1 MNLQTKNH
9 NDADSK
15 ATVLIVDDTLLNIS
29 VLVGLL
35 KDTYKT
41 IVAKDG
47 EQALS
52 RIYSGSLPDLILLD
66 IMMPGIDGY
75 EVCRR
80 LKADART
87 KHIPVI
93 FVTAMNNVGDE
104 AKGLELGA
112 VDYITKPIS
121 PPIVLARIKTHLAL
135 FNQQRSLEVLVE
147 ARTQELDRSR
157 KELIRR
163 LGLAAEYKDNET
175 GLHVQRMAE
184 YARLIA
190 LELGFSPLDAETL
203 FAAAPM
209 HDIGKLGI
217 PDAILCKPGKLTEEE
232 FEVIKSHPVI
242 GARILDNPDSE
253 LLSVAR
259 EVAMFHH
266 EKWDGSGYPMGLKG
280 EKIPITAR
288 IASVADVYDALVSI
302 RPYKKAWSTEQALG
316 FFDEQKEKHFDP
328 NVVEAFKRV
337 LPQIIEVQKRLAD
350 ETDINNLHF

>member
-1 MNLQTKNH
+1 MQTQ
-9 NDADSK
+9 DSLDPK
-15 ATVLIVDDTLLNIS
+15 ATILIVDDTLLNIS

-35 KDTYKT
+35 KDSYRT

-52 RIYSGSLPDLILLD
+52 RIYSGALPDLILLD

-87 KHIPVI
+87 RHIPII
-93 FVTAMNNVGDE
+93 FVSAMSDVGDE

-121 PPIVLARIKTHLAL
+121 PPIVLARVKTHLAL
-135 FNQQRSLEVLVE
+135 FNQQRSLESQVE
-147 ARTQELDRSR
+147 ARTQELERSR

-184 YARLIA
+184 YARLVA
-190 LELGFSPLDAETL
+190 LEMGFSPSNADTL
-203 FAAAPM
+203 AAAAPM

-217 PDAILCKPGKLTEEE
+217 PDSILCKPGKLTDEE
-232 FEVIKSHPVI
+232 FEIIKSHPVI
-242 GARILDNPDSE
+242 GAQILDNPDSE
-253 LLSVAR
+253 LLAMAR
-259 EVAMFHH
+259 EVALYHH
-266 EKWDGSGYPMGLKG
+266 EKWDGSGYPEGLSG
-280 EKIPITAR
+280 EDIPITAR
-288 IASVADVYDALVSI
+288 IASIADVYDALVST
-302 RPYKKAWSTEQALG
+302 RPYKRPWTTEQALAL
-316 FFDEQKEKHFDP
+316 FEEQKGRHFDP
-328 NVVEAFKRV
+328 NVVDAFKRV
-337 LPQIIEVQKRLAD
+337 LPQIMDVQKRLAD
-350 ETDINNLHF
+350 EC

>member
-1 MNLQTKNH
+1 MQTQ
-9 NDADSK
+9 DSLDPK
-15 ATVLIVDDTLLNIS
+15 ATILIVDDTLLNIS

-35 KDTYKT
+35 KDSYRT

-52 RIYSGSLPDLILLD
+52 RIYSGALPDLILLD

-87 KHIPVI
+87 RHIPII
-93 FVTAMNNVGDE
+93 FVSAMSDVGDE

-121 PPIVLARIKTHLAL
+121 PPIVLARVKTHLAL
-135 FNQQRSLEVLVE
+135 FNQQRSLESQVE
-147 ARTQELDRSR
+147 ARTQELERSR

-184 YARLIA
+184 YARLVA
-190 LELGFSPLDAETL
+190 LEMGFSPSNADTL
-203 FAAAPM
+203 AAAAPM

-217 PDAILCKPGKLTEEE
+217 PDSILCKPGKLTNEE
-232 FEVIKSHPVI
+232 FEIIKSHPVI
-242 GARILDNPDSE
+242 GAQILDNPDSE
-253 LLSVAR
+253 LLAMAR
-259 EVAMFHH
+259 EVALYHH
-266 EKWDGSGYPMGLKG
+266 EKWDGSGYPEGLSG
-280 EKIPITAR
+280 EDIPITAR
-288 IASVADVYDALVSI
+288 IASIADVYDALVST
-302 RPYKKAWSTEQALG
+302 RPYKRPWTTEQALAL
-316 FFDEQKEKHFDP
+316 FEEQKGRHFDP
-328 NVVEAFKRV
+328 NVVDAFKRV
-337 LPQIIEVQKRLAD
+337 LPKIMDVQKRLAD
-350 ETDINNLHF
+350 EC